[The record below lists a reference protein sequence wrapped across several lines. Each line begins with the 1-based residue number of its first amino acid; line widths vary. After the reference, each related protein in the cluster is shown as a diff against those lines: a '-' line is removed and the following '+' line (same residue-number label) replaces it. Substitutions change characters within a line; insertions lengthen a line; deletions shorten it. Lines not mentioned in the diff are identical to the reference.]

1 MRPNHIWAVLMYMSP
16 FQNSRSAFVGS
27 RQPMMQ
33 QAIFRPQP
41 AFLQPQPMQ
50 RKTWHR
56 PTNFTRSPSA
66 PTQFGQLQGS
76 SGPRPPSLE
85 EVLAQRGFTMP
96 EKPTGAMTQDM
107 AMLGKDPVTGNMITG
122 SSSMRGYYNALNDM
136 YAQNPEALEIA
147 KQYKADPFEFGGK
160 PSPTGSLGRQLNQTI
175 QPPTQARPAP
185 EQELRDQ
192 RGAQIQEM
200 QSMMREMMQMIS
212 ALSNRGGFGGGYGG
226 GFGGGYSPRQQMM
239 FGGIGSIPMSRG
251 MFY

>member
-1 MRPNHIWAVLMYMSP
+1 
-16 FQNSRSAFVGS
+16 
-27 RQPMMQ
+27 MMQ

-41 AFLQPQPMQ
+41 AFFQPEPMQ
-50 RKTWHR
+50 RNHMAR
-56 PTNFTRSPSA
+56 ITRLPQ
-66 PTQFGQLQGS
+66 PQFGQLQGS

-85 EVLAQRGFTMP
+85 EVLSQRGFTMP

-107 AMLGKDPVTGNMITG
+107 AGLGIDPVTGNMITG
-122 SSSMRGYYNALNDM
+122 SSSMRGYHNALNDM

-147 KQYKADPFEFGGK
+147 KQYNTDPTQFGGEK
-160 PSPTGSLGRQLNQTI
+160 PTDRAAALGGQLNQTI
-175 QPPTQARPAP
+175 QPPTQAQPAP

>member
-1 MRPNHIWAVLMYMSP
+1 
-16 FQNSRSAFVGS
+16 
-27 RQPMMQ
+27 MMQ

-41 AFLQPQPMQ
+41 AFLQPQPMV
-50 RKTWHR
+50 RNHMARADIT
-56 PTNFTRSPSA
+56 PSPSA

-76 SGPRPPSLE
+76 SGPRQPSLE
-85 EVLAQRGFTMP
+85 EVLSLSRPSQSHRAGNNMP
-96 EKPTGAMTQDM
+96 LPSFMQPQNTTDPTQ
-107 AMLGKDPVTGNMITG
+107 
-122 SSSMRGYYNALNDM
+122 
-136 YAQNPEALEIA
+136 
-147 KQYKADPFEFGGK
+147 FGGEK
-160 PSPTGSLGRQLNQTI
+160 ATDLGSFKSGSGIALGGQLNQTI
-175 QPPTQARPAP
+175 QPPTQVRPAP

>member
-1 MRPNHIWAVLMYMSP
+1 
-16 FQNSRSAFVGS
+16 
-27 RQPMMQ
+27 MMQ

-41 AFLQPQPMQ
+41 AFFQPQPLLRNTMARDRASIVPQ
-50 RKTWHR
+50 
-56 PTNFTRSPSA
+56 

-85 EVLAQRGFTMP
+85 EVLAGRGFQMP
-96 EKPTGAMTQDM
+96 EKPRVSTQDM
-107 AMLGKDPVTGNMITG
+107 AFLGKDPVTGRMRQGG
-122 SSSMRGYYNALNDM
+122 SSDRGYYNALDEM

-147 KQYKADPFEFGGK
+147 KQYNADPTQFGGQK
-160 PSPTGSLGRQLNQTI
+160 PTDRRAALGGQLTQTI
-175 QPPTQARPAP
+175 QPPTQAQPAP

-200 QSMMREMMQMIS
+200 QAMMREMMQMIS

-226 GFGGGYSPRQQMM
+226 GFGGYSPRQQMM